1 VKGKRAI
8 MKELLLYTAKALVN
22 DTDAVRVTEEKK
34 GDELILKLYVTDE
47 DRGRVIGKGGKTA
60 RAIRTLVKAM
70 GSRDNKKVSVEIVE

>member
-1 VKGKRAI
+1 

-22 DTDAVRVTEEKK
+22 DADAVRVTEEKK
-34 GDELILKLYVTDE
+34 GDELILKLYVSDD

>member
-1 VKGKRAI
+1 

-22 DTDAVRVTEEKK
+22 DPDAVRVTEEKK

>member
-1 VKGKRAI
+1 

-34 GDELILKLYVTDE
+34 GDELILKLYVSDD

-60 RAIRTLVKAM
+60 RAIRTLIKAM
-70 GSRDNKKVSVEIVE
+70 GSRDNQKVSVEIVE